1 MAGVAITGG
10 ISEKE
15 PFSCL
20 EVKYIVL
27 SQIWTR
33 APAKSWMAWRNVQ
46 AETSTSWSV
55 QVEIST

>member
-10 ISEKE
+10 ISEIE

-46 AETSTSWSV
+46 AETSTS
-55 QVEIST
+55 